1 MRRFLNNSRESREK
15 VLAAGPLDHGFS
27 AHETLGAHEARPLK
41 DHQGDG
47 SKLRRLMAI
56 VVTGAAGFIGSQLVA
71 GLNKLGRSDVI
82 AVDNLTKAD
91 KFRNLVPLQISDYI
105 DKGEFLDLLI
115 SGGLPEVE
123 VIFHQGACSD
133 TMEHDGRY
141 MMANNYRFSLALLE
155 WCQAHRVPFLY
166 ASSAATYGPGKAG
179 FREEPACEG
188 PLNVYGYSKLLMDQ
202 VVRPKL
208 AAAESQIV
216 GFRYFNVY
224 GPGEAHKG
232 RMASVA
238 FHNFNQFSAE
248 GKVSLFEGCDGYEHG
263 GQLRDFV
270 YVEDVVEANLW
281 FWQNKGPSGI
291 YNCGTGRAQPF
302 NDIAT
307 TTVNTLR
314 SLKGEVKLSRE
325 EMVDQG
331 LLNYIPFPDALRGK
345 YQSFTQADLSNLR
358 ASGCPVRFRPVEE
371 GVDAYV
377 RFLSA

>member
-1 MRRFLNNSRESREK
+1 MRQDC
-15 VLAAGPLDHGFS
+15 PLV
-27 AHETLGAHEARPLK
+27 EARQRPLK
-41 DHQGDG
+41 DPFQQG
-47 SKLRRLMAI
+47 SKLRGQMAI

-71 GLNKLGRSDVI
+71 GLNRLGRSDVI

-91 KFRNLVPLQISDYI
+91 KFRNLVSLKIADYL
-105 DKGEFLDLLI
+105 DKSEFLDLLV
-115 SGGLPEVE
+115 GEGLPKVE

-141 MMANNYRFSLALLE
+141 MMANNYRYSLALME
-155 WCQAHRVPFLY
+155 WCQAHRVPFIY

-179 FREEPACEG
+179 FREEPCCES

-202 VVRPKL
+202 VVRTRLPR
-208 AAAESQIV
+208 AESQIV

-224 GPGEAHKG
+224 GPGEGHKG

-238 FHNFNQFSAE
+238 FHNFNQFRAE
-248 GKVSLFEGCDGYEHG
+248 GKVSLFEGRDGYEHG

-270 YVEDVVEANLW
+270 YVDDVAAANIW
-281 FWQNKGPSGI
+281 FWQNRGPSGI

-302 NDIAT
+302 NDIAV

-314 SLKGEVKLSRE
+314 SLGGDSELSRD
-325 EMVDQG
+325 EMVAQG
-331 LLNYIPFPDALRGK
+331 LLQYIPFPEALKGK
-345 YQSFTQADLSNLR
+345 YQSFTQADLANFR
-358 ASGCPVRFRPVEE
+358 ASGCPVTFRPVEE